1 MLKLISFKIWQFTIK
16 SKEEIFNW
24 TTHAIGFLLACTGVG
39 ILLHKAS
46 DHIIAV
52 CIYGGTLVAL
62 YLLSTLYH
70 LIAHVQVKNFFRK
83 LDHIGIFLLIG
94 GTYTPFCL
102 IALNGTLGLTILSI
116 VWLLAL
122 AGIIFKIFLT
132 GKFEILSLLIY
143 VGLGWLCLLVIKPV
157 YESLSLWSF
166 VLLMIGG
173 LFYTSGI
180 IFYRMISFKY
190 HHGIWH
196 LFVVAGSV
204 AHFMSILSFV

>member
-1 MLKLISFKIWQFTIK
+1 MSIHSK
-16 SKEEIFNW
+16 SKEEIVNW
-24 TTHAIGFLLACTGVG
+24 VTHAIGFLLACAGLG
-39 ILLHKAS
+39 ILLHKTN
-46 DHIIAV
+46 DHIISV

-70 LIAHVQVKNFFRK
+70 LIAHVQAKNFFRK

-102 IALNGTLGLTILSI
+102 IALNGSIGVMILSI

-132 GKFEILSLLIY
+132 GKFEVLSLLVYIS
-143 VGLGWLCLLVIKPV
+143 LGWLCLLVIKPV
-157 YESLSLWSF
+157 YESLSLRSF
-166 VLLMIGG
+166 MLLMIGG

-180 IFYRMISFKY
+180 IFYRMITFKY

-196 LFVVAGSV
+196 LFVIAGSLS
-204 AHFMSILSFV
+204 HFLSILAFV